1 MSFDALLNGYIEQ
14 IGCSAKE
21 LALASGV
28 SASAISRY
36 RSGERTP
43 DPESDHL
50 QRLANGLAELSARM
64 SGAASDSPAEPLDAS
79 RLLDEFRA
87 SVSGIEVAYTAYV
100 ANLNAL
106 LGALDVSNSALAR
119 SLAFDPSYIS
129 RILAGQRRPSDIPD
143 FTRRV
148 AQFVAMHRQ
157 EDDDLAK
164 IAAVIGIDPA
174 DLDSQEACTSAIA
187 QWLTRNPGP
196 TEGAVD
202 RFLRKLDEFNLDE
215 YIRAIHFDELK
226 VPTAPFQMPTTKTYE
241 GIDQFKEAEFDF
253 LKATVLSR
261 SSEPVV
267 MYSDMPLE
275 QMGEDTDFAKKWMMG
290 MAMLLKKGLHLDM
303 IHDVNR
309 PAGEMMLGLES
320 WIPMYMTGQ
329 IAPYYL
335 KASQSPVF
343 THLLKVSGTVAM
355 SGEAIAGFHGH
366 GRYTVT
372 KGKGEV
378 RYHRQRAQDL
388 LKRAHP
394 LMRIFTESNAGDFAG
409 FLASIMPANGSMR
422 SILTSPR
429 IYTIEEELL
438 SGMLERAGM
447 PDDQK
452 RDVMAFASGFRERI
466 DALLAEGNL
475 LIELPDLNE
484 AELERHP
491 TALSLSGAMLASDVF
506 YTYDEYRAHMGQT
519 MAFAEEHGGCT
530 LRLSPSTVFRNIQIH
545 LLGDERVV
553 VSKGRA
559 PVIHFIIEHPNLV
572 AAFRDFV
579 PPLDETE
586 KE

>member
-1 MSFDALLNGYIEQ
+1 
-14 IGCSAKE
+14 
-21 LALASGV
+21 
-28 SASAISRY
+28 
-36 RSGERTP
+36 
-43 DPESDHL
+43 
-50 QRLANGLAELSARM
+50 
-64 SGAASDSPAEPLDAS
+64 
-79 RLLDEFRA
+79 
-87 SVSGIEVAYTAYV
+87 
-100 ANLNAL
+100 
-106 LGALDVSNSALAR
+106 
-119 SLAFDPSYIS
+119 
-129 RILAGQRRPSDIPD
+129 
-143 FTRRV
+143 
-148 AQFVAMHRQ
+148 
-157 EDDDLAK
+157 
-164 IAAVIGIDPA
+164 
-174 DLDSQEACTSAIA
+174 
-187 QWLTRNPGP
+187 
-196 TEGAVD
+196 
-202 RFLRKLDEFNLDE
+202 
-215 YIRAIHFDELK
+215 
-226 VPTAPFQMPTTKTYE
+226 
-241 GIDQFKEAEFDF
+241 
-253 LKATVLSR
+253 
-261 SSEPVV
+261 
-267 MYSDMPLE
+267 
-275 QMGEDTDFAKKWMMG
+275 
-290 MAMLLKKGLHLDM
+290 
-303 IHDVNR
+303 
-309 PAGEMMLGLES
+309 MMLGLES

-335 KASQSPVF
+335 KTSQSAVF

-394 LMRIFTESNAGDFAG
+394 LMLIFTEHNASEFAG

-422 SILTSPR
+422 SILTSPP
-429 IYTIEEELL
+429 IYTIEAELL

-452 RDVMAFASGFRERI
+452 RDVMAFASRFRERI

-491 TALSLSGAMLASDVF
+491 TALSLSGAMLTSDVF
-506 YTYDEYRAHMGQT
+506 YTYDEYRAHMEQT
-519 MAFAEEHGGCT
+519 MAFAEEHDGCT

-545 LLGDERVV
+545 LLGNERVV

-559 PVIHFIIEHPNLV
+559 PVIHFVIEHPNIV

>member
-1 MSFDALLNGYIEQ
+1 MAFDALLNGYIDC
-14 IGCSAKE
+14 IGCTARE
-21 LALASGV
+21 LARVSGI

-50 QRLANGLAELSARM
+50 QRLAAGLAELSGRD
-64 SGAASDSPAEPLDAS
+64 GGEQLDPDAV
-79 RLLDEFRA
+79 LDELKS
-87 SVSGIEVAYTAYV
+87 SVSGIEVAYDAYV

-106 LGALDVSNSALAR
+106 LGALGISNSALAR

-129 RILAGQRRPSDIPD
+129 RVLAGQRRPSDIPD

-148 AQFVAMHRQ
+148 AQFIAMRHT
-157 EDDDLAK
+157 EDDELGK
-164 IAAVIGIDPA
+164 IASVTG
-174 DLDSQEACTSAIA
+174 LDAEALAEQSSCASAIA

-202 RFLRKLDEFNLDE
+202 RFLRKLDEFDLDE
-215 YIRAIHFDELK
+215 YIRAIRFDELK

-261 SSEPVV
+261 SKEPVT

-275 QMGEDTDFAKKWMMG
+275 QMSEDTDFAKKWMMG

-355 SGEAIAGFHGH
+355 AGEAIAGFHAH
-366 GRYTVT
+366 GRYVVT
-372 KGKGEV
+372 KGKSEV
-378 RYHRQRAQDL
+378 RYYRRRASDL
-388 LKRAHP
+388 LRRAYP
-394 LMRIFTESNAGDFAG
+394 LMRIFTEGNADEFGEFLRTIAPEGDT
-409 FLASIMPANGSMR
+409 MR
-422 SILTSPR
+422 SILTSPP
-429 IYTIEEELL
+429 IYTADEELL
-438 SGMLERAGM
+438 LKILNRSDVPAKQKKAILE
-447 PDDQK
+447 
-452 RDVMAFASGFRERI
+452 FARRFRESIERMLTGGA
-466 DALLAEGNL
+466 DGVGAGGEL
-475 LIELPDLNE
+475 LIELPDLGVE
-484 AELERHP
+484 EFERHP
-491 TALSLSGAMLASDVF
+491 MALSLSGAMHPSDVF
-506 YTYDEYRAHMGQT
+506 YTYDEYRTHVAQT
-519 MAFAEEHGGCT
+519 MAFAEEHAGCT
-530 LRLSPSTVFRNIQIH
+530 VRLSPSTVFRNIQIH
-545 LLGDERVV
+545 LLGNERVV

-559 PVIHFIIEHPNLV
+559 PVIHFVIEHPNLV

-579 PPLDETE
+579 PPLNETSA
-586 KE
+586 